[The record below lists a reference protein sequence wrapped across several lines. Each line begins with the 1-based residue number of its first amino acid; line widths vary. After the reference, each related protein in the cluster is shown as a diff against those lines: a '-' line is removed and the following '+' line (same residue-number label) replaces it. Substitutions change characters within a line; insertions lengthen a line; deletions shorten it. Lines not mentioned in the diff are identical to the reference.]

1 MLTWTDSLFYIAF
14 LGQIYLISYYYPEKI
29 LGRMKYVLDTYPPA
43 SYPKLYSKPVEY
55 YQIGQW
61 KFKMVNRFIVLLGFA
76 IILATLFVVD
86 HNSFADDGF
95 VSQAWPAVYGM
106 IQFLPLMALEFSEFG
121 NSN

>member
-1 MLTWTDSLFYIAF
+1 
-14 LGQIYLISYYYPEKI
+14 
-29 LGRMKYVLDTYPPA
+29 MKYVLDTYPPA

-86 HNSFADDGF
+86 HLSFADDGF
-95 VSQAWPAVYGM
+95 VPQAWPAVYGM